1 MRSGITTAFTGR
13 QAAVPIPCSILLL
26 CGGASR
32 RFGCDKGLALFR
44 GERLI
49 ERLVA
54 RLAPLTDDLLIS
66 TNQPEAYGF
75 LERPLIA
82 DRLPGGGP
90 LAGLEAGLGAARHE
104 WLAVVA
110 CDLPFASPRLLGHML
125 RLVPGCDIVV
135 PVHTANHRARRTGAP
150 AGIPPP
156 APQAASDAPRA
167 EAAPL
172 HYEPL
177 HAIYHRR
184 CLGPVTRA
192 LERGERKVVS
202 FFGDVRVRK
211 VDEQECGAIPGVT
224 PRVFENINT
233 TAALANL
240 EEREDPEGPET
251 E

>member
-1 MRSGITTAFTGR
+1 MRSGMTMAFTGR
-13 QAAVPIPCSILLL
+13 QAGAPIPCSILLL

-66 TNQPEAYGF
+66 TNQPEAYRF
-75 LERPLIA
+75 LERSLVA

-90 LAGLEAGLGAARHE
+90 LAGLEAGLGVARHE

-110 CDLPFASPRLLGHML
+110 CDLPFASPRLLCHML
-125 RLVPGCDIVV
+125 RLVPDRDVVV
-135 PVHTANHRARRTGAP
+135 PVHTASPRARPTGAP
-150 AGIPPP
+150 AGI
-156 APQAASDAPRA
+156 QSDAPRA
-167 EAAPL
+167 GAAPL

-202 FFGDVRVRK
+202 FFGEVRVRE
-211 VDEQECGAIPGVT
+211 VDEQEWGAIPGVT

-233 TAALANL
+233 TAALADL